1 MATTPARRRQR
12 STRLVVA
19 VVILAVAAVL
29 VAASLATG
37 AAGVRA
43 AAAIAAVV
51 LGAAATR
58 ITHSELLQNRRDAAA
73 DRARQA
79 QAFRVIDARRTDDH
93 LRFVAHLA
101 GEAESREDVVHEL
114 ETALVAAQRRTAE
127 ITRKFSAE
135 ARRAQL
141 AEDENELLERR
152 VTESDERAAEAIVH
166 LIEVEQEV
174 DVLRAELTAWKALET
189 EQTRQHA

>member
-1 MATTPARRRQR
+1 M
-12 STRLVVA
+12 A
-19 VVILAVAAVL
+19 VVTLAVAAVL
-29 VAASLATG
+29 VAASFATG

-58 ITHSELLQNRRDAAA
+58 ITHAELLQTRRDAAA
-73 DRARQA
+73 DRAQQA
-79 QAFRVIDARRTDDH
+79 QAFQVIDTRRTDDH
-93 LRFVAHLA
+93 RRFVAKLTS
-101 GEAESREDVVHEL
+101 EAESREDVVREL
-114 ETALVAAQRRTAE
+114 ETALVAAQRRAAE

-166 LIEVEQEV
+166 LIELEQEV
-174 DVLRAELTAWKALET
+174 DVLRAELAAWTALET
-189 EQTRQHA
+189 EQTRQYA